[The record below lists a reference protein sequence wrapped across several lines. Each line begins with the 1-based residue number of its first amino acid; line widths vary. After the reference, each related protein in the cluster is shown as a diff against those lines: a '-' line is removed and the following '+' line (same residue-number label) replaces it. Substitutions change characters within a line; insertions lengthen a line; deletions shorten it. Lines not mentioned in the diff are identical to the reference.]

1 MKKKI
6 RKQIN
11 SFSEIITI
19 EDHLEDG
26 GFGSWV
32 KESINDTKIKT
43 KIISK
48 YISNKVIY
56 NVGSKSY
63 LLNKFG
69 PK

>member
-1 MKKKI
+1 MDPDLLE
-6 RKQIN
+6 N
-11 SFSEIITI
+11 
-19 EDHLEDG
+19 HLEDG

-48 YISNKVIY
+48 YINSKIIY
-56 NVGSKSY
+56 TVGSKNY